1 MKEMEGSKGS
11 YALVT
16 EGINFPAMY
25 KYHKMLDLNK
35 ITSNC
40 VGSFAECY
48 GVEAGANTI
57 KREIDKVFK
66 PYG

>member
-1 MKEMEGSKGS
+1 MRELEGSKGC
-11 YALVT
+11 YALIT
-16 EGINFPAMY
+16 EGINFAAMY
-25 KYHKMLDLNK
+25 KYHEILDLNK
-35 ITSNC
+35 ISSNC
-40 VGSFAECY
+40 VGSFIETY